1 MTKDFIAIARNRR
14 LIALTEVRTRKE
26 EGASITKIHTLPDL
40 TSARVDA
47 VFRTTR
53 KPQPVFEAA
62 QLAA

>member
-14 LIALTEVRTRKE
+14 LVALTEMRTRQE
-26 EGASITKIHTLPDL
+26 VGASITKIHTLPDL
-40 TSARVDA
+40 TPTHVDA
-47 VFRTTR
+47 VFRTKR